1 MKSMRQ
7 VSRSPSQAGA
17 GAVEFLISI
26 PIVLLLI
33 LGSLQASLLYQARL
47 QLEVATW
54 TTRLVR
60 P

>member
-1 MKSMRQ
+1 
-7 VSRSPSQAGA
+7 
-17 GAVEFLISI
+17 VEFLISI